1 MAAHCH
7 TGRESA
13 AGCAVLEVDGLN
25 GLNGPAGGPGA
36 GAKGGA
42 MQPMPEDWNRAVA
55 VVAHGQAGTPRAST
69 SATVAD
75 DLEDGVASAAF
86 RRLDP
91 EFVRNMAGYTAL
103 ATDVEYA
110 VGFRRYPMG

>member
-1 MAAHCH
+1 
-7 TGRESA
+7 
-13 AGCAVLEVDGLN
+13 
-25 GLNGPAGGPGA
+25 
-36 GAKGGA
+36 

-55 VVAHGQAGTPRAST
+55 VVAHP
-69 SATVAD
+69 D

-91 EFVRNMAGYTAL
+91 VFARNMAGYTAL